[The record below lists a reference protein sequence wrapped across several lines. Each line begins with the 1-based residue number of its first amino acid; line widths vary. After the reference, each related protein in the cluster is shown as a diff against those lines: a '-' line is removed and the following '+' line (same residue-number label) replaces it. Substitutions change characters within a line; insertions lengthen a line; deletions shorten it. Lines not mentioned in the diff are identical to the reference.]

1 MEEASCGGFGPSSF
15 LFVGSPREKALVCA
29 MHLSRVVNHCQQLLS
44 CRSTVLLDAP
54 CNSGLQSI
62 APLLLMPV
70 FITTLIFVRFKEL
83 FDHIFALTV

>member
-1 MEEASCGGFGPSSF
+1 M
-15 LFVGSPREKALVCA
+15 GSPRGKALACA
-29 MHLSRVVNHCQQLLS
+29 MDLSRVVTHCQQLLS
-44 CRSTVLLDAP
+44 CRSTVLVDAP

-83 FDHIFALTV
+83 FDRIFALTM